1 MAQNMN
7 QEDLELRE
15 RKEFLFDFTHK
26 LNWNATMNVK
36 RASVDDWYEIITA
49 EQVIK
54 TFSQSVD
61 IKWEPLR

>member
-1 MAQNMN
+1 MMK
-7 QEDLELRE
+7 DLELRE

-26 LNWNATMNVK
+26 LNWDATMNVK
-36 RASVDDWYEIITA
+36 RASVDAWFEIITA

-61 IKWEPLR
+61 IKWEPL

>member
-1 MAQNMN
+1 MN

-15 RKEFLFDFTHK
+15 RKEFLFDFTHR
-26 LNWNATMNVK
+26 LNWDATINVK
-36 RASVDDWYEIITA
+36 IASVDAWYEIITA

-61 IKWEPLR
+61 IVWESI